1 MPFLGAFGAAW
12 DDALIA
18 HWSAHPPGMLWPQ
31 TDAGLAPGW
40 RKRRAAGGNQAADG
54 FFFQRDVQAGLGFGS
69 RGRLQG
75 HVRTSGRTAPLAASD
90 AGR

>member
-1 MPFLGAFGAAW
+1 VYVQFLGAFGAAW

-40 RKRRAAGGNQAADG
+40 RKTAGGRRQSG
-54 FFFQRDVQAGLGFGS
+54 
-69 RGRLQG
+69 GRWLFL
-75 HVRTSGRTAPLAASD
+75 SA
-90 AGR
+90 